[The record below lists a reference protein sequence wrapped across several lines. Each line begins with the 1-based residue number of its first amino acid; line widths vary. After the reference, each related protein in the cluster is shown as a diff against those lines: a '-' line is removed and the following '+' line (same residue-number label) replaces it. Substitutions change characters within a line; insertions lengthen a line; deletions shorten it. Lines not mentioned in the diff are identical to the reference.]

1 MITFVHLIIITFV
14 IKFVHVIL
22 QHVITFVHVILQH
35 VNKVCVNT
43 DLEMCSE

>member
-35 VNKVCVNT
+35 VNKVNT